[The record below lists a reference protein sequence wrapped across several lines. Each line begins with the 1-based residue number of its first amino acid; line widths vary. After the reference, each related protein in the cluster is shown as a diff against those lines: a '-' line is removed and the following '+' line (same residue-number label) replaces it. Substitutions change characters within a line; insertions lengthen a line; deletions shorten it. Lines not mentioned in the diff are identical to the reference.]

1 MQSEKLRNKTTI
13 IRKIEIKKFRSFD
26 QAIIEAGDLN
36 IYSGK
41 NNSGKSNILK
51 ALNLFFNQ
59 KNNYDTLYNH
69 KDDFNKAFGGAAG
82 GRRTIEITVYF
93 WPCGKGALRDNFC
106 VKRVFSADNQ
116 IYEQYL
122 YSENAKTQEA
132 INKNDGNTIR
142 QFTRF
147 LNKIEYVYIPAV
159 RDKRFVKTLLLNF
172 EAIIRNDIA
181 GEDFDNK
188 ISELSTILSRKSN
201 GISKD
206 FEKFIGLP
214 AHASLS
220 SNTQDVLGAISI
232 DISSGIQIK
241 NKKAKKDGG
250 GKIVN
255 LPINLFSSGDGIVMS
270 YLVFFLAFLTR
281 KTNKRYIWGFEE
293 PENSLEYSK
302 VQQLAQGFY
311 SNFSRTA
318 QIFVTTHSPAFI
330 GLKNLPGVE
339 FYRVYIPPQRE
350 EDKAAGY
357 PDRQASRIQKLEKLK
372 QLALFPTGADN
383 DMIKALN
390 EELHLVEQANEIQ
403 KAVDALNQEKQ
414 MYLENNKN
422 IEKLN
427 AKVMEMCPPKIFIC
441 EDKKAIPLW
450 DALFKKYGIE
460 NVSIMTSS
468 GVHSDGI
475 EKWIEQQACINK
487 DFTPIV
493 WREVDR
499 DGFMSEQQ
507 AAIEKKYKSRCHSSK
522 KYRYSMLPV
531 NEIEN
536 FLLLANIASV
546 TDEDFNG
553 IKNDITEAFEA
564 TVFANLNVCNKY
576 IPDEEDLFPAGN
588 ANKRTEIFQ
597 KMRREAL
604 IDWRRYMPGKDILRL
619 KGGIDVQKSFKE
631 MTSEKTP
638 EDLQNYLK
646 NIKDFFNE

>member
-1 MQSEKLRNKTTI
+1 MKSEKSRNKTTV
-13 IRKIEIKKFRSFD
+13 IRKIEIRKFRSFD
-26 QAIIEAGDLN
+26 QVEIETGSLN

-59 KNNYDTLYNH
+59 KNNYDIPYNH
-69 KDDFNKAFGGAAG
+69 QDDFNKAFGGAAG

-93 WPCGKGALRDNFC
+93 WPCGEGALKDNFH
-106 VKRVFSADNQ
+106 VKRIFSADNP
-116 IYEQYL
+116 IYEQHL
-122 YSENAKTQEA
+122 YSENPKTQEK
-132 INKNDGNTIR
+132 IDKNDGNTIR

-147 LNKIEYVYIPAV
+147 LNKIEYIYVPAI
-159 RDKRFVKTLLLNF
+159 RDKKFIKTLLLNF
-172 EAIIRNDIA
+172 EAIIRNDIS

-188 ISELSTILSRKSN
+188 ISELSTILSDKSS

-232 DISSGIQIK
+232 DILSGIQIK

-255 LPINLFSSGDGIVMS
+255 LPVNLFSSGDGIVMS

-302 VQQLAQGFY
+302 VQQLAQDFY
-311 SNFSRTA
+311 GNFSHTA

-330 GLKNLPGVE
+330 GLKDLPGVE
-339 FYRVYIPPQRE
+339 FYRVYIPPQRK
-350 EDKAAGY
+350 EDKKAGY
-357 PDRQASRIQKLEKLK
+357 PDRQASRVQKLETLY
-372 QLALFPTGADN
+372 QLTLFSSEADEN
-383 DMIKALN
+383 IMKTLD

-403 KAVDALNQEKQ
+403 KAVGTLIKEKQ
-414 MYLENNKN
+414 EYLKNNKN

-427 AKVMEMCPPKIFIC
+427 AKIMKMCPSKIFIC
-441 EDKKAIPLW
+441 EDEKSVPLW
-450 DALFKKYGIE
+450 NILFKKYDIK

-468 GVHSDGI
+468 GVHTDGV
-475 EKWIEQQACINK
+475 EKWIGQQTHINK
-487 DFTPIV
+487 DFAPIV

-499 DGFMSEQQ
+499 DGFTDEQQ
-507 AAIEKKYKSRCHSSK
+507 AAIEKKYESRCRDCK
-522 KYRYSMLPV
+522 KYKYSMLPV

-536 FLLLANIASV
+536 FLLINSDLVDDDNFNSFQNDVKDAFDRTAAN
-546 TDEDFNG
+546 
-553 IKNDITEAFEA
+553 
-564 TVFANLNVCNKY
+564 NLNFCNKY
-576 IPDEEDLFPAGN
+576 VSDDQSLFPFGSGQDH
-588 ANKRTEIFQ
+588 ISMIQ
-597 KMRREAL
+597 KMRNKAL
-604 IDWRRYMPGKDILRL
+604 QDWRRCMPGKDILRL
-619 KGGIDVQKSFKE
+619 KGNIDVQKSFKK
-631 MTSEKTP
+631 MAARQIP
-638 EDLQNYLK
+638 EDLQNYLN
-646 NIKDFFNE
+646 NIKDFFDE